1 MLNSFDQAAAWHIR
15 ILLLVITELLNFEIQ
30 AIAGFYPQI
39 WKVYMQRDKCYINVW
54 SIENLCSL
62 RKQVK

>member
-1 MLNSFDQAAAWHIR
+1 MLNSLDQAAAWHIR

-39 WKVYMQRDKCYINVW
+39 WKVYMQHDKCYINV
-54 SIENLCSL
+54 
-62 RKQVK
+62 